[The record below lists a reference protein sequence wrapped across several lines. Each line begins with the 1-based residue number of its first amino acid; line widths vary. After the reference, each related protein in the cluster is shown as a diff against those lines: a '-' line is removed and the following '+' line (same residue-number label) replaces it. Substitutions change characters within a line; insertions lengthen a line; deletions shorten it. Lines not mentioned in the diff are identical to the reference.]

1 MAQCLSGSIDQGANG
16 DGRWKIHWHAVQ
28 CNVGSSSFLYSFQG
42 SNDYYVKMNVANA
55 RVPVASV
62 SIQAWLSLLAS
73 PYMPT
78 WIHTYIYS
86 SLRQTYTPSSAVAL

>member
-1 MAQCLSGSIDQGANG
+1 MWAMQCLSGSLDQGGNG

-28 CNVGSSSFLYSFQG
+28 CNVGNSNFLYSFQG

-62 SIQAWLSLLAS
+62 SIQVQSFLSFN
-73 PYMPT
+73 
-78 WIHTYIYS
+78 HE
-86 SLRQTYTPSSAVAL
+86 